1 MRRPITTLNNLNPSP
16 VEEELSEVRRGTT
29 RSRRTAIFWV
39 RAWFPVLLALAVIA
53 TESTKYFGADQ
64 TSGPLR
70 AVYEALFGPVANAA
84 WTEIHHYIRKTGH
97 FIGYGIVGLTLLRAW
112 WLTLPGFS
120 FYRNALLAL
129 LGTALIAS
137 SDEIHQTFL
146 PNRTGM
152 ASDVLIDC
160 MGALT
165 QLLLVYVILRL
176 FRPKTLETREA

>member
-16 VEEELSEVRRGTT
+16 VEEELSEGRRGTAN
-29 RSRRTAIFWV
+29 SHRTAIFWV
-39 RAWFPVLLALAVIA
+39 RAWLPVLLAIAVIA
-53 TESTKYFGADQ
+53 TESTKYLGSDE
-64 TSGPLR
+64 TSGPFR
-70 AVYEALFGPVANAA
+70 AIYQFLFGPVNNAA
-84 WTEIHHYIRKTGH
+84 WGEIHYVIRKTGH
-97 FIGYGIVGLTLLRAW
+97 FIGYGLVGLTLLRAW
-112 WLTLPGFS
+112 WRTLRRYS
-120 FYRNALLAL
+120 FFRNALLAL

-160 MGALT
+160 TGALT

-176 FRPKTLETREA
+176 FRPKTLEARAG

>member
-1 MRRPITTLNNLNPSP
+1 MNNLNPSP
-16 VEEELSEVRRGTT
+16 VEEELSEVGRSTAN
-29 RSRRTAIFWV
+29 SRRTVIFWV
-39 RAWFPVLLALAVIA
+39 RAWFPVLLALAVIT
-53 TESTKYFGADQ
+53 TESTKYFGADE
-64 TSGPLR
+64 TSGPFR
-70 AVYEALFGPVANAA
+70 AVYQFLFGPVTNAA

-97 FIGYGIVGLTLLRAW
+97 FIGYGLVGLTQLRAW
-112 WLTLPGFS
+112 WLTLPRFS

-137 SDEIHQTFL
+137 SDEVHQTFL

-160 MGALT
+160 TGALT
-165 QLLLVYVILRL
+165 QLLLVYLILRL